1 MKPIEG
7 YDLINESGEI
17 RKLPAGIYGGV
28 ITSVVDVPEKEYLE
42 VTCDITKGEYKDYF
56 KTLVDNGLKDFSKT
70 TRSYKRTALSFFK
83 GFITAI
89 ENSNPGY
96 TWDWDEKKLVG
107 KNVILVFGEEEYM
120 KDGQVKTAVKLVE
133 FRSLDA
139 FKKGI
144 IKVPEIK
151 RLPVVEQELEPVT
164 AETTDATSIF
174 DDSELPF

>member
-7 YDLINESGEI
+7 YDLINESGEV
-17 RKLPAGIYGGV
+17 RKLPAGIYGVV
-28 ITSVVDVPEKEYLE
+28 ITSVTDVPEKEYLE
-42 VTCDITKGEYKDYF
+42 VTCDIAKGEYKDYF
-56 KTLVDNGLKDFSKT
+56 KTLIDNGLKDFSKT
-70 TRSYKRTALSFFK
+70 TRSYKRAALSFFK
-83 GFITAI
+83 GFITAV

-96 TWDWDEKKLVG
+96 KWDWDEKKLVG
-107 KNVILVFGEEEYM
+107 KNVIAVFGEEEYL

-139 FKKGI
+139 FREGK

-151 RLPVVEQELEPVT
+151 RLPVSAQEFET
-164 AETTDATSIF
+164 ETTTTEEPISVF

>member
-1 MKPIEG
+1 MATINQHVMKDKDFVKK
-7 YDLINESGEI
+7 YQTDLI
-17 RKLPAGIYGGV
+17 RRDL
-28 ITSVVDVPEKEYLE
+28 
-42 VTCDITKGEYKDYF
+42 KDFEFDGYEFENLNNDNSFNINSNF

-83 GFITAI
+83 GFITAV

-96 TWDWDEKKLVG
+96 KWDWDEKKLVG
-107 KNVILVFGEEEYM
+107 KNVIAVFGEEEYL
-120 KDGQVKTAVKLVE
+120 KDGQVKTSVKLVE

-139 FKKGI
+139 YKEGK

-151 RLPVVEQELEPVT
+151 RLSVPVQELES
-164 AETTDATSIF
+164 ETNTTNEGISVF